1 MNSKP
6 ADPLDSRIVAMALGD
21 MATRFSLEVIES
33 CASTSSV
40 LLDRVMPDQPSGS
53 VVPAGRLAPAGGA
66 TTWYCVAPS
75 T

>member
-1 MNSKP
+1 M
-6 ADPLDSRIVAMALGD
+6 VMAVRS
-21 MATRFSLEVIES
+21 A
-33 CASTSSV
+33 
-40 LLDRVMPDQPSGS
+40 GS